1 MIAIVLF
8 ITGHIMI
15 TLVFAY
21 ALCEAAS
28 SADEKMNELFS
39 ERED

>member
-8 ITGHIMI
+8 IIGLFMI
-15 TLVFAY
+15 TLVFTY
-21 ALCEAAS
+21 ALCDAAAR
-28 SADEKMNELFS
+28 ADEKMNELFS

>member
-8 ITGHIMI
+8 IIGLFMI

-21 ALCEAAS
+21 ALSEAEA
-28 SADEKMNELFS
+28 SADEQMNELFS